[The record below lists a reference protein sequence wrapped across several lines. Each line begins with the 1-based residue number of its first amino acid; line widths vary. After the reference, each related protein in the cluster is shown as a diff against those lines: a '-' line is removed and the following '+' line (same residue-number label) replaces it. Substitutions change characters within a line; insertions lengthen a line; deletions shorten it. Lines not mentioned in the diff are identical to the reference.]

1 MTESSHAGLWFL
13 WIEKKNRINLLFIG
27 MLIMLVVCCSKD
39 LRQQEV
45 LSCQVD
51 YVRIRSNVTPPELD
65 TTSQVFKSIVGKVEE
80 PLIEIN
86 FWFNL
91 EPFENYLEF
100 KAYLQFLWVPCSE
113 GIYYLAD
120 TNQLGRNFASYG
132 HAIDRDLGGYI
143 YDIMDDQD
151 SYLQIVSLDTVNH
164 RIHARFEAHF
174 RRTYEG
180 PWNYDFPEEVHFTDC
195 EFCLEYEEL

>member
-1 MTESSHAGLWFL
+1 MVLKNWTGLFFVY
-13 WIEKKNRINLLFIG
+13 IM
-27 MLIMLVVCCSKD
+27 MLIYLVGCSKEESISVCEENYGH
-39 LRQQEV
+39 LN
-45 LSCQVD
+45 
-51 YVRIRSNVTPPELD
+51 SNIQIQSVD
-65 TTSQVFKSIVGKVEE
+65 TTYQVLKSIVGNVKE

-86 FWFNL
+86 FWFDHV
-91 EPFENYLEF
+91 PFENYLEF
-100 KAYLQFLWVPCSE
+100 TGYLQFLWLPCSE
-113 GIYYLAD
+113 GIYELAD

-195 EFCLEYEEL
+195 EFCLEYEEQ